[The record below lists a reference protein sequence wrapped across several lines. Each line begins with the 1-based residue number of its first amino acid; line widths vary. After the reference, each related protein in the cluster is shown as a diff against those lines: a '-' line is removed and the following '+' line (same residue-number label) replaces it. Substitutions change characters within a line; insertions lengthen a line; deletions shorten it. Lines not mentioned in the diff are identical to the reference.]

1 MIQAAMRKLL
11 KIFQK
16 KVITLGTFTSVET
29 LPFWCDIL
37 VQLPSKVQYAL
48 NFLTLFQ
55 ALVIPREAWPEAKVR
70 IYSLHT
76 SLVAHQAGAYPKY
89 FYSPLDGMLV
99 HRRVSPSSEFAGN
112 HFYTWVRERHY
123 ES

>member
-55 ALVIPREAWPEAKVR
+55 ALVIPREAWPEAKR
-70 IYSLHT
+70 SDL
-76 SLVAHQAGAYPKY
+76 
-89 FYSPLDGMLV
+89 
-99 HRRVSPSSEFAGN
+99 
-112 HFYTWVRERHY
+112 
-123 ES
+123 